1 MRQAATAVQEQHA
14 GQLRSVVG
22 ALVTSDAEPV
32 PICSGCG
39 DPMGVQKTVLRQGHT
54 LAHGTFEVRET
65 VSICG
70 NGCRRP
76 ASTQDLGPA
85 AEPAKPGPL
94 TSRSAT
100 LARLLLPRRSF
111 GYDVMTF
118 VGMARFVHHRQREEI
133 RATLLARYGIEV
145 SCGEVSILA
154 RDFVVYLEALHRD
167 RAPALRALLDQDGG
181 WPMHID
187 ATGEDGRGTLF
198 VAYAGW
204 RGWVLGSWK
213 IPTER
218 ADAILPRL
226 LQVADLFGD
235 PCAIMRDL
243 GRAMIDAC
251 LLFVAQREASIP
263 ILGCAFH
270 FLKDV
275 GKDLLTKAHDELRD
289 LFRRFKVRSRL
300 RAISRDLGRQLGSGS
315 VTVREDLGR
324 WLAEAVD
331 RHVLPGG
338 QTGLAAVRVIAQWVL
353 DYPSDGK
360 DEGFPFDLPYLDL
373 WSRCQTALRA
383 TEAFLRTPNEDEKV
397 RRMLE
402 RLHRILAPV
411 RSQVP
416 FLRHAAVLETRT
428 ALFTQLR
435 EALRLQVKPTA
446 AASASSPRAEPRALE
461 GLRDIQQAVDTLTD
475 SLRARRPERG
485 PAEQTRK
492 AIDIILQHLDKHGP
506 SLWGHAINLPQANGG
521 GVRLVDRTNLPLE
534 AFFHRVKHGE
544 RRRSGRKILTQDL
557 ESCPAAAILA
567 TNLAKPDYV
576 AALCGTLDDLPAAFA
591 SLDAGHRTRSLSVR
605 QQKDPDLPT
614 DLLSASLPASD
625 RSLVRSERLTARVLA
640 AARSRAPR
648 RESTGISRTATV
660 A

>member
-1 MRQAATAVQEQHA
+1 M
-14 GQLRSVVG
+14 
-22 ALVTSDAEPV
+22 D
-32 PICSGCG
+32 
-39 DPMGVQKTVLRQGHT
+39 VQKTLCRRGRT

-65 VSICG
+65 VRVCG
-70 NGCRRP
+70 NGCRKQELAPANEPDRP
-76 ASTQDLGPA
+76 V
-85 AEPAKPGPL
+85 

-100 LARLLLPRRSF
+100 LARLLLPHRSF

-118 VGMARFVHHRQREEI
+118 VGMARFVDHRQREEI
-133 RATLLARYGIEV
+133 RTALQANYGIQA
-145 SCGEVSILA
+145 SSGEVSILA
-154 RDFVVYLEALHRD
+154 RDFVVYLEALHHE
-167 RAPALRALLDQDGG
+167 RAQSLRAVMDKDGG

-198 VAYAGW
+198 VVYAGW

-226 LQVADLFGD
+226 GQVADLFGA

-243 GRAMIDAC
+243 GRAMIDAS
-251 LLFVAQREASIP
+251 LDFVAAREASIP
-263 ILGCAFH
+263 ILGCHFH

-275 GKDLLTKAHDELRD
+275 GKDLLTKAHDELRE

-300 RAISRDLGRQLGSGS
+300 RAISRDLGRQFGSES
-315 VTVREDLGR
+315 ATVLSDLGR
-324 WLAEAVD
+324 WLTEAAEG
-331 RHVLPGG
+331 HVLPQG
-338 QTGLAAVRVIAQWVL
+338 QTGLAAVRATAQWVL
-353 DYPSDGK
+353 DYPSDGD
-360 DEGFPFDLPYLDL
+360 DEGFPFDVPYLDL
-373 WSRCQTALRA
+373 WRRCQAALRA
-383 TEAFLRTPNEDEKV
+383 TEAFLRTPHGDEKV
-397 RRMLE
+397 GRMLE

-416 FLRHAAVLETRT
+416 FQRHAAVLEART
-428 ALFTQLR
+428 ALFTELR
-435 EALRLQVKPTA
+435 QALRLEVKPRTA
-446 AASASSPRAEPRALE
+446 ASESSPRAEPRALD
-461 GLRDIQQAVDTLTD
+461 GLRDIQQAVEKLTA
-475 SLRARRPERG
+475 SLQARRPERG

-506 SLWGHAINLPQANGG
+506 SLWGHAIRLPEANGG

-534 AFFHRVKHGE
+534 GFFHGVKHGE

-557 ESCPAAAILA
+557 ENFPAAAILA

-591 SLDAGHRTRSLSVR
+591 SLDAGHRSRSLSIR
-605 QQKDPDLPT
+605 QQSATDLPA
-614 DLLSASLPASD
+614 DLVSASLPASD
-625 RSLVRSERLTARVLA
+625 RALVRSQGLAARVLA

-648 RESTGISRTATV
+648 RTAAGIPLAATV
-660 A
+660 G

>member
-1 MRQAATAVQEQHA
+1 M
-14 GQLRSVVG
+14 
-22 ALVTSDAEPV
+22 D
-32 PICSGCG
+32 
-39 DPMGVQKTVLRQGHT
+39 VQKTLCRKGRT

-65 VSICG
+65 VRVCG
-70 NGCRRP
+70 NGCHKQASKQDSAP
-76 ASTQDLGPA
+76 AN
-85 AEPAKPGPL
+85 EPARPVPV

-100 LARLLLPRRSF
+100 LARLLLPHRSF

-118 VGMARFVHHRQREEI
+118 VGMARFVDHRQREEI
-133 RATLLARYGIEV
+133 RTALQVKYGIQA
-145 SCGEVSILA
+145 SSGEISILA
-154 RDFVVYLEALHRD
+154 RDFVVYLQALHHD
-167 RAPALRALLDQDGG
+167 RAQDLRAVMDKDGG
-181 WPMHID
+181 WPMHVD

-198 VAYAGW
+198 VVYAGW

-226 LQVADLFGD
+226 GQVADLFGA

-243 GRAMIDAC
+243 GRAMIDAS
-251 LLFVAQREASIP
+251 LDFVAGRENSIP
-263 ILGCAFH
+263 ILGCHFH

-275 GKDLLTKAHDELRD
+275 GEDLLTKAHDELRE

-300 RAISRDLGRQLGSGS
+300 RAISRDLGRQFGSES
-315 VTVREDLGR
+315 AMVRSDLGR
-324 WLAEAVD
+324 WLAEAAEG
-331 RHVLPGG
+331 HALPQGR
-338 QTGLAAVRVIAQWVL
+338 TGLAAVRATSQWVL
-353 DYPSDGK
+353 DYPSDGD

-373 WSRCQTALRA
+373 WRRCQIALRA
-383 TEAFLRTPNEDEKV
+383 TEAFLRTPQGDEKV
-397 RRMLE
+397 GRMLE

-416 FLRHAAVLETRT
+416 FQGHAAVLEART
-428 ALFTQLR
+428 ALFTELR
-435 EALRLQVKPTA
+435 QALRLEIKPRT
-446 AASASSPRAEPRALE
+446 AASASSPRAEPRALD
-461 GLRDIQQAVDTLTD
+461 GLRDIQQAVQKLTA

-506 SLWGHAINLPQANGG
+506 SLWGHAIPLPEANGG

-534 AFFHRVKHGE
+534 GFFHAVKHGE

-557 ESCPAAAILA
+557 ENFPAAALLA

-576 AALCGTLDDLPAAFA
+576 AALCGSLDHLPAAFA
-591 SLDAGHRTRSLSVR
+591 SLDTGHRSRSLSIR
-605 QQKDPDLPT
+605 QQPAADLPPDLA
-614 DLLSASLPASD
+614 SASLPASD
-625 RSLVRSERLTARVLA
+625 RPLVRSQVLASRVLA

-648 RESTGISRTATV
+648 RSPTGISGAATV
-660 A
+660 G